1 MMSQRITR
9 VDNEEELVEAFK
21 VSFTVMSD
29 QGGMTPNL
37 RKWEGKVCPHT
48 HTRLRAQLCCINIKS
63 IAVLGKKITNL

>member
-37 RKWEGKVCPHT
+37 RKWEGKVCPPYT
-48 HTRLRAQLCCINIKS
+48 HTSQS
-63 IAVLGKKITNL
+63 TVVLYKYKVYSCVG